1 MNKPL
6 SFLHPRIRCPRIMS
20 FLTHDEEGPLMTWL
34 MVLNAVVAL
43 GSAFFGA
50 VALLRP
56 QAIPGRPLST
66 GSNSDKEPDEATTYF
81 ARMYAARAIPF
92 GIGTAAV
99 AILLPGQAAA
109 WFLIAGIIELFDAI
123 VVMSRSP
130 RDIAP
135 PLLAVFVHIG
145 SAVWLM
151 TT

>member
-1 MNKPL
+1 
-6 SFLHPRIRCPRIMS
+6 
-20 FLTHDEEGPLMTWL
+20 MTWL

-43 GSAFFGA
+43 GSAFFGG

-56 QAIPGRPLST
+56 QAMPGRPLGIGPHSQDE
-66 GSNSDKEPDEATTYF
+66 GSSEATTYF
-81 ARMYAARAIPF
+81 ARMYAARALPF

-99 AILLPGQAAA
+99 ALLLPGQAAA
-109 WFLIAGIIELFDAI
+109 WFLTAGIIELFDAM

-130 RDIAP
+130 RDGAP
-135 PLLAVFVHIG
+135 PLLAVLIHIG